1 MKPLHAWDVDV
12 ESAKRIQETL
22 RSRVTRENGFSKA
35 ATVGGADV
43 SYAGDNSLLAV
54 VLIFSYPDLKL
65 LDSSSAAGKTS
76 FPYVPGL
83 LAFREGP
90 ILIKA
95 WEKLKL
101 KPDVMIFEGQ
111 GIAHPRGLGMAS
123 HLGLWLD
130 VPSVGCTKTPLLRT
144 EITVGASRGKHQP
157 VLREGV
163 EVGAIVRTKTNVKPV
178 FVSPGHRVDL
188 PTSIRVILETCR
200 DVRMPEPL
208 RRADHVSRALLH
220 RALLRQG
227 SGGQA

>member
-1 MKPLHAWDVDV
+1 MKPLYAWDVDV
-12 ESAKRIQETL
+12 ETAIQTQETL
-22 RSRVTRENGFSKA
+22 RSRITLENGFSKVT
-35 ATVGGADV
+35 TVGGADV
-43 SYAGDNSLLAV
+43 SYSGGNSLLAV

-65 LDSSSAAGKTS
+65 LDNSSAAGRIS

-95 WEKLKL
+95 WQGLKL

-111 GIAHPRGLGMAS
+111 GIAHPRGIGMAS

-130 VPSVGCTKTPLLRT
+130 VPSIGCTKTPLLRT
-144 EITVGASRGKHQP
+144 EITVGRFKGEHQP
-157 VLREGV
+157 VLKEGV
-163 EVGAIVRTKTNVKPV
+163 EVGAIVRTKTNVKPL

-188 PTSIRVILETCR
+188 PTSIRIILEICKG
-200 DVRMPEPL
+200 VRMPKPL
-208 RRADHVSRALLH
+208 RRADTVSRTLLH